1 MCGMKECQVRLMKG
15 AHCRIRGLTFGTMM
29 TKSKDLNLGLPILAL
44 IIGAY
49 LFIGATTT
57 FLSPTQ

>member
-1 MCGMKECQVRLMKG
+1 
-15 AHCRIRGLTFGTMM
+15 M

-57 FLSPTQ
+57 FLFATQ

>member
-1 MCGMKECQVRLMKG
+1 MKG